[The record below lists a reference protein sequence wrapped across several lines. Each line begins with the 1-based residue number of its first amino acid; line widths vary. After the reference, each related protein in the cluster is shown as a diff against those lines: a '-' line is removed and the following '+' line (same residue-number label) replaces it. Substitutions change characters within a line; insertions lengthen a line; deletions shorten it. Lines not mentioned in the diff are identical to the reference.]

1 MIYANEIEILRQL
14 HYLKAFG
21 YRYINPSFGL
31 HIKNNVSNDIKEL
44 EEQIKNCNLCEL
56 CKSRNNALVGSGRL
70 DSKIMFISDT
80 PSVSEDISGRF
91 LEGSIGEKF
100 CKVIYEILG
109 LNKHEF
115 YMTSIIK
122 CKIHQNNLAINL
134 SYELCKPYLMS
145 QIDIISPKIIVAL
158 GENVFL
164 NLINNLERTNSFE
177 SIRGNVL
184 RFKNSYLMATYSPAW
199 VLKNPSKEQALI
211 DDLNKIKGLL

>member
-1 MIYANEIEILRQL
+1 MIYANKNEILRQL

-21 YRYINPSFGL
+21 YRYINPSFGSQ
-31 HIKNNVSNDIKEL
+31 IENDVPGDIKEL

-56 CKSRNNALVGSGRL
+56 CKSRNNALVGSGKL
-70 DSKIMFISDT
+70 DSKVMFISGA

-91 LEGSIGEKF
+91 LEGSIGERF
-100 CKVIYEILG
+100 CKLVYEILG
-109 LNKHEF
+109 FNKHEF

-122 CKIHQNNLAINL
+122 CKLPQNNLAISL

-145 QIDIISPKIIVAL
+145 QIDIISPKVIVAL
-158 GENVFL
+158 GESVFL

-177 SIRGNVL
+177 SIRGNIL

-211 DDLNKIKGLL
+211 DDLNRIKGLL